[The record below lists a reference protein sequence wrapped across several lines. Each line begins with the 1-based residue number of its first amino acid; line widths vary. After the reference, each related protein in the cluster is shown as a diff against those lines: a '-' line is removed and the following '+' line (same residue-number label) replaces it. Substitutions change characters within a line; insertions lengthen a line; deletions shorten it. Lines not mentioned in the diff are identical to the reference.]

1 MLEAIVYTYFLLGLL
16 VLILGAVTATAKG
29 DKSEFGWAEGVLVF
43 FLWPLILYLVCKEL
57 YDERN

>member
-16 VLILGAVTATAKG
+16 VLILGALAATSKG
-29 DKSEFGWAEGVLVF
+29 NREFGWAEGVLVF